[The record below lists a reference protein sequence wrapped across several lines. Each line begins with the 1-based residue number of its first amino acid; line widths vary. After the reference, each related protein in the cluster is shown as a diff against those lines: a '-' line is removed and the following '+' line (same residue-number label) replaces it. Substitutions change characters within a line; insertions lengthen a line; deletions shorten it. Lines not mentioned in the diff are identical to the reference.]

1 MSKNIYNECKALD
14 TDFPGLKDV
23 ELTFEYDGEYID
35 TPWNKGKKGVQEG
48 YWKGKKMA
56 PFSEKRKRN
65 IAKAMSQKWNITTPN
80 GKILKI
86 YNLKKFCR
94 DNNLNQGAMYY
105 VSIGRYKQHK
115 GYTCTKMMQK

>member
-14 TDFPGLKDV
+14 TDFPGLKEV

-35 TPWNKGKKGVQEG
+35 TPWN
-48 YWKGKKMA
+48 KGKKMA